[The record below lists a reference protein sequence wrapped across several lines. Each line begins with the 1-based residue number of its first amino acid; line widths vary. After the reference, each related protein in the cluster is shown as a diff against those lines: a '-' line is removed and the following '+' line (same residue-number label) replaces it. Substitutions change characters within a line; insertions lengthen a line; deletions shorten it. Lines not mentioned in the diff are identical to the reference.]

1 MLRAVVFDLDGTL
14 IDSTEAIVQSCYHLF
29 DTLNIER
36 PPRKKVVDSI
46 GYPLIDQLAI
56 LLGEHDDLEHYV
68 DIYREYHKTIAS
80 DMTHLLPD
88 VSETLAAFDNAGLKM
103 GFATSKKLSA
113 SERILEYLGIL
124 HYFTSRVGPDEVK
137 HPKPHPEALLRSMEN
152 LEVGADEMLFV
163 GDMHFDVKAA
173 QSAGVACIAVTTGYN
188 TRKELEALEPT
199 AVCDTLAEAREYVLS
214 HYLADMTT

>member
-14 IDSTEAIVQSCYHLF
+14 IDSTEAIVQSCFHVY

-36 PPRKKVVDSI
+36 PLRKKVVDSI
-46 GYPLIDQLAI
+46 GYPLSEQLAI
-56 LLGEHDDLEHYV
+56 LLGENDDLERYV
-68 DIYREYHKTIAS
+68 DIYRKYHKTIAC

-88 VSETLAAFDNAGLKM
+88 VSETLAAFHTAGLKL

-124 HYFTSRVGPDEVK
+124 HYFASRIGPDEVK
-137 HPKPHPEALLRSMEN
+137 HPKPHPEALLRSMEI
-152 LEVGADEMLFV
+152 LEVGADEMLFI
-163 GDMHFDVKAA
+163 GDMHFDVRAA
-173 QSAGVACIAVTTGYN
+173 QSAGVACIAVATGYN
-188 TRKELEALEPT
+188 TREELEVLEPT

-214 HYLADMTT
+214 HYLVNSAT